1 MSMEDW
7 DFLTQTPPHW
17 RKLHCPKL
25 VLFDGCH
32 GANSYSITKVG
43 TLERGARKASGMMKA
58 LGNGSP
64 EKSLILLSQCRL
76 SFFKKG
82 YVSVCLSLC
91 YFSG

>member
-32 GANSYSITKVG
+32 GANSCITKVG
-43 TLERGARKASGMMKA
+43 TLERGARKASAMMKA
-58 LGNGSP
+58 LGNGSS

>member
-1 MSMEDW
+1 MEDW
-7 DFLTQTPPHW
+7 DFLTQTLPHW

-32 GANSYSITKVG
+32 GANSCITTVG

-64 EKSLILLSQCRL
+64 EKSLILLRQCRL
-76 SFFKKG
+76 SFSKKG
-82 YVSVCLSLC
+82 YVSVCLSSC
-91 YFSG
+91 NFSG